1 MKFKKIINI
10 IILVAL
16 MCNFVEFSKLNYNNF
31 GKLVSFGD
39 SFGVSSNFT
48 RTSNS
53 DSNFVND
60 GSYGINKNKI
70 SMTIK
75 NFNDEINDANEN
87 FKFSLRV
94 RNNNVN
100 DADRFNLETVFEENS
115 CLSLVN
121 KPLLIENIELP
132 TVKDINILIK
142 VDKVNEDKEEVI
154 TFVLTKN
161 VLNQSNGKV
170 ERQKI
175 STYQKEVFIKHVP
188 QKAVIIVPGIVG
200 SEIFAAR
207 SQQFNGV
214 QYSEN
219 HRIWPPEEIHKLIRR
234 NAPDASDF
242 FDGQTDGSDSIVK
255 TESASQSFV
264 DDEDGTEIERHN
276 APKILGID
284 VERVINDFKNLVCDD
299 EGRSRLLTKP
309 SYPFDCRK
317 EGNERFY
324 GSVDVYKD
332 LAESLVK
339 NEKLSDYNIIF
350 FSYDWRLSNVDIAN
364 ELERFVNEN
373 KYEDVVLV
381 AHSMGGL
388 ACTCYLSNEENKA
401 KVDKFISIGTPF
413 LGANKAI
420 NVVESGQFFDGF
432 IGSIIAPV
440 ANGFIKEIIKNC
452 PSAYELFPPEQMVSM
467 RDHNV
472 LEELTYSYLC
482 GCLGCCFN
490 SGPQVEKVV
499 HAYDK
504 YTEIFTNRWH
514 EDIPNISRFL
524 SNAQLFHN
532 KLYKHNRSILLGNV
546 DLYNIVGYNIN
557 TIGTSQIIYDI
568 DDIGE
573 GQNGEL
579 TYTMM
584 DDGDGTVTFVSA
596 TMNNT
601 LPHDKSYKVK
611 GIDHLGLVSDESVI
625 KLISN
630 IILNCPGVFDDSKI
644 NQMFGD

>member
-1 MKFKKIINI
+1 MKFKKTINI
-10 IILVAL
+10 LILVVI
-16 MCNFVEFSKLNYNNF
+16 MCDFVGFGKHNYNNF
-31 GKLVSFGD
+31 DKLI
-39 SFGVSSNFT
+39 SFGVSSDAT
-48 RTSNS
+48 MEPNS
-53 DSNFVND
+53 GSSFVIDS
-60 GSYGINKNKI
+60 SYGINKNKI
-70 SMTIK
+70 SMKIK
-75 NFNDEINDANEN
+75 DFDDEINDANEN
-87 FKFSLRV
+87 FKFSLRII
-94 RNNNVN
+94 N
-100 DADRFNLETVFEENS
+100 DNANDDDSFNLETVFEKNS
-115 CLSLVN
+115 CLSLAN
-121 KPLLIENIELP
+121 KPLIMENIKLP
-132 TVKDINILIK
+132 TVKDINMVINVNK
-142 VDKVNEDKEEVI
+142 ANEDKEEVI

-161 VLNQSNGKV
+161 VLNKSNGSV

-175 STYQKEVFIKHVP
+175 STYQKDVFIKHMME
-188 QKAVIIVPGIVG
+188 KAVIIVPGIVG
-200 SEIFAAR
+200 SEIFAAK

-234 NAPDASDF
+234 NAPDTSALF
-242 FDGQTDGSDSIVK
+242 EEK
-255 TESASQSFV
+255 T
-264 DDEDGTEIERHN
+264 DDEDIVQTEGVSQPIIEDENGAEIERHN

-284 VERVINDFKNLVCDD
+284 IERVINDFKNLVCDD
-299 EGRSRLLTKP
+299 EGKSKLLTKP

-332 LAESLVK
+332 LAESLVN

-364 ELERFVNEN
+364 ELEKFINTN
-373 KYEDVVLV
+373 KYEDVILV

-388 ACTCYLSNEENKA
+388 ACTCYLSNEVNKA
-401 KVDKFISIGTPF
+401 KVDKFIAIGTPF

-420 NVVESGQFFDGF
+420 NVVESGQFFDGL

-440 ANGFIKEIIKNC
+440 ANGFIKDIIKNC
-452 PSAYELFPPEQMVSM
+452 PSAYELFPPEQIVSM
-467 RDHNV
+467 KDYNI
-472 LEELTYSYLC
+472 LEELSYSYLGC
-482 GCLGCCFN
+482 GCFSCFN
-490 SGPQVEKVV
+490 SGPQVENIV

-504 YTEIFTNRWH
+504 YTEIFTNRWNRN
-514 EDIPNISRFL
+514 IPNISRFL

-532 KLYKHNRSILLGNV
+532 RLYKNDRSILLDDV

-557 TIGTSQIIYDI
+557 TIGTSQIIYDVA
-568 DDIGE
+568 DVGE
-573 GQNGEL
+573 DQNGEL

-584 DDGDGTVTFVSA
+584 DDGDGTVTFVSS

-601 LPHDKSYKVK
+601 LPHDKSYRVK
-611 GIDHLGLVSDESVI
+611 DVDHLGLVSDESVI

-644 NQMFGD
+644 DQMFGD